1 MSACVSSNLT
11 PRIKVRIV
19 KSNIEKPSI
28 IRWLRVLDGI
38 AADAKNAGNV
48 RSIRRYLTAP
58 RRRRVSVN
66 LGKLEE
72 YVKESENIVVPGK
85 VLGLGSVSKKFA
97 VSAVEFSLSAQGSL
111 EKAGCSIIDISEMIK
126 KENIRIIV

>member
-1 MSACVSSNLT
+1 M
-11 PRIKVRIV
+11 
-19 KSNIEKPSI
+19 
-28 IRWLRVLDGI
+28 
-38 AADAKNAGNV
+38 
-48 RSIRRYLTAP
+48 
-58 RRRRVSVN
+58 
-66 LGKLEE
+66 
-72 YVKESENIVVPGK
+72 KESENIVVPGK